1 MNQFDIALKSLLQ
14 RQLQSGFLATL
25 TGFRIAE
32 WLGTELPEVRTR
44 HVDLLGRTEIGDL
57 VHIEFQSRNDSRMAL
72 RMAEYALAIYR
83 RHKVFPTQIVIYVGE
98 RPLRMPTSLT
108 APTWAYQCRIV
119 DIRTLSTEKLLASPH
134 LEDNVLAILTHLAD
148 SQATIRRILEQ
159 ISTATSEQRA
169 VAVAELLLLAGL
181 RQLRVIMKEEL
192 ARMSVLIDI
201 KRHTIFGPMY
211 REGRE
216 EGRQEGR
223 EEGVLEGERRI
234 ALRQLTRRFGEL
246 PPAYVKRI
254 KAMNSQE
261 IESLTDCLLDAA
273 SLKDLLP

>member
-1 MNQFDIALKSLLQ
+1 
-14 RQLQSGFLATL
+14 
-25 TGFRIAE
+25 
-32 WLGTELPEVRTR
+32 
-44 HVDLLGRTEIGDL
+44 
-57 VHIEFQSRNDSRMAL
+57 MAL

-234 ALRQLTRRFGEL
+234 ALPQLTRRFGEL